1 MPAINVNLYAEIDYI
16 LPGHVLVSTITISKT
31 LADDDTIAYTIKE
44 VSYNGKD
51 CASEYKRQML
61 VWNSK
66 DRKDDKPVIKKEECV
81 NQTTFTLRKTKAVK
95 AFLYERLYAL
105 SDYRNDPHNKNSF
118 GITLYNGGI
127 VITHIESVSRII
139 AGELKIM
146 MDNYVTMLNDLAGF

>member
-16 LPGHVLVSTITISKT
+16 LPGHVLVSTITISKI
-31 LADDDTIAYTIKE
+31 LIDDVTSAYTIKE

-95 AFLYERLYAL
+95 AFLYERLYTL

-146 MDNYVTMLNDLAGF
+146 TDNYITMLNDLAGF